1 MLVAQQLR
9 VKGRHYDLVPP
20 LTIEAAVGSLTL
32 AVGDLQPQRTA
43 LALTLSARMKPSDGL
58 VSWGQ
63 SSKFKHLRRHSALID
78 SPTVNEPEPHLSVK
92 DLVTEDLAL
101 IPRRYRGIR
110 RASDWLTVNSFED
123 IADALVEELP
133 AARRLELLCTL
144 ALANPEVDLLVVDSP
159 DRRGPHPQNWLPQL
173 QHRAQDEGRP
183 LCIVA
188 TVAQVPE
195 DWQGRVIRIENPT
208 AKPEEPS
215 SEGAREPASTLE
227 APEPVTG
234 QLTATQYAAAE
245 PPAIEENSPNQ
256 PLTAPLTPLHATDS
270 STAQHRATPAE
281 ASEKQPEEESQELR

>member
-20 LTIEAAVGSLTL
+20 LTMEAATGSLTL

-43 LALTLSARMKPSDGL
+43 LALTLSARMKPSDGV

-63 SSKFKHLRRHSALID
+63 SSKLNHLRRHSALID
-78 SPTVNEPEPHLSVK
+78 SPTVNEPEQHLSVK

-123 IADALVEELP
+123 IANALVEELP
-133 AARRLELLCTL
+133 ASRRLELLCTL
-144 ALANPEVDLLVVDSP
+144 ALANPEVDLLLVDSP
-159 DRRGPHPQNWLPQL
+159 DRRGPHPENWLPYL
-173 QHRAQDEGRP
+173 QELAQDKGRP

-195 DWQGRVIRIENPT
+195 SWQGRVVSIENPT
-208 AKPEEPS
+208 
-215 SEGAREPASTLE
+215 T
-227 APEPVTG
+227 
-234 QLTATQYAAAE
+234 AAE
-245 PPAIEENSPNQ
+245 PPTATVGADSGSEPTSSAPPETLASVPE
-256 PLTAPLTPLHATDS
+256 PTDTVGSDTAPATAAVVATTSDEDLAPHPLAT
-270 STAQHRATPAE
+270 ATE
-281 ASEKQPEEESQELR
+281 AADEYPEEESQELR